1 MASRFS
7 VAAELTLAD
16 LLLFRDIKVSAFD
29 PKAALGGGGGGGAAG
44 GLGEHRLVVRYLQLL
59 QLLIDLLQVTDSRR
73 LSLHVSQVGAQAQ
86 DGLQALALLQ
96 TGESE

>member
-1 MASRFS
+1 MGSRFS

-16 LLLFRDIKVSAFD
+16 LLLFRNIKVSAFD
-29 PKAALGGGGGGGAAG
+29 PKAALGGGGGAAG

>member
-1 MASRFS
+1 MGSRFS

-16 LLLFRDIKVSAFD
+16 LLLFCDIKVSAFD
-29 PKAALGGGGGGGAAG
+29 PKAALGGSGGGAAG

>member
-1 MASRFS
+1 MGSRFS

-16 LLLFRDIKVSAFD
+16 LLLFCNIKVSAFD
-29 PKAALGGGGGGGAAG
+29 PKAALGGGAAG

-59 QLLIDLLQVTDSRR
+59 QLLIDLLQVTNSCR

-96 TGESE
+96 TGE